1 MPWRRSATCWRS
13 DDGDLT
19 TKYTKHTKGKR
30 DEEAFVLE
38 KELTTKYVEKKFI
51 EKYSGAIAAFALV
64 ITTLVSN
71 STCTYF
77 FYQDK
82 MPETAKKLRKF

>member
-1 MPWRRSATCWRS
+1 MKN
-13 DDGDLT
+13 LI
-19 TKYTKHTKGKR
+19 K
-30 DEEAFVLE
+30 
-38 KELTTKYVEKKFI
+38 
-51 EKYSGAIAAFALV
+51 KYSGAIAAFALV
-64 ITTLVSN
+64 ITTLASN